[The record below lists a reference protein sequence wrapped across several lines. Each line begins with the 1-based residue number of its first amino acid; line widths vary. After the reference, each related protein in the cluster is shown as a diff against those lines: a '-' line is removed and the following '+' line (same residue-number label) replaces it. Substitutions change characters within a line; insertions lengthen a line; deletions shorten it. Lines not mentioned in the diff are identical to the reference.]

1 MSNSLVIELRKQ
13 IADLF
18 EDPLM
23 LKINEIGNTGI
34 YKTRVESM
42 LSMSQQKYIVA
53 IVKNDNYPLFEQRR
67 LSKIKWNSFQA
78 RQVPKNV
85 EESLDNLP
93 ICLVPQNKKAQIIL
107 KDKIIKMTDV
117 DDQVTYA
124 SSTLP
129 INIVLIV
136 EDRSKYPTFQNT
148 STLEKSIMYFNTVIT
163 V

>member
-67 LSKIKWNSFQA
+67 LSKIQWNSFQA

-93 ICLVPQNKKAQIIL
+93 MCLVPQNKKAQIIL